1 MAYSLMERQIESTL
15 YDMFGD
21 KAVRLMGVVN
31 KMAAK
36 QGGESTIENYQLLG
50 KRALIVAG
58 VAVGVVYVTVS
69 AVGFVMARRSEE
81 RRVERVVR
89 RVLEEERAEAE
100 AEK

>member
-1 MAYSLMERQIESTL
+1 MAYSLIERQIESTL

-36 QGGESTIENYQLLG
+36 QGGGSTIENYQLLG

-58 VAVGVVYVTVS
+58 VAVGVVYVTV
-69 AVGFVMARRSEE
+69 GFRCGAQKRRAARGAGGPPRARRRARRSRGGE
-81 RRVERVVR
+81 V
-89 RVLEEERAEAE
+89 A
-100 AEK
+100 